1 MAPHVSSPATT
12 TGSASEAPKAP
23 RFDFGA
29 NWAKFSVHVDGE
41 RQHVA
46 AESLRE
52 RLGDLSGKSFL
63 DAGCGSGLFSLAA
76 AQLGAGPIH
85 SFDFDQDSVT
95 TTLSLRERFA
105 TDAPN
110 WKIERGDV
118 LDAAYLESLGQW
130 DVVYSWG
137 VLHHTGDMR
146 RGWENI
152 ASTVAPGGRLFIS
165 IYNDQ
170 GPMSRV
176 WTAVKRTYR
185 RVPPSLRA
193 AYVIAAMAPRE
204 SLSLIADGPSAY
216 FGGWRDYK
224 RNRGMSRWHD
234 LVDWV
239 GGWPFEVAT
248 PEQVFSYFH
257 GLGFDLEWMLTCGGG
272 LGCNQFVFRRG
283 YYG

>member
-1 MAPHVSSPATT
+1 M
-12 TGSASEAPKAP
+12 G
-23 RFDFGA
+23 R
-29 NWAKFSVHVDGE
+29 
-41 RQHVA
+41 
-46 AESLRE
+46 
-52 RLGDLSGKSFL
+52 RLLVG
-63 DAGCGSGLFSLAA
+63 
-76 AQLGAGPIH
+76 
-85 SFDFDQDSVT
+85 
-95 TTLSLRERFA
+95 R
-105 TDAPN
+105 
-110 WKIERGDV
+110 
-118 LDAAYLESLGQW
+118 
-130 DVVYSWG
+130 
-137 VLHHTGDMR
+137 LHHTGDMR

-248 PEQVFSYFH
+248 PEQVFYTSTASASTSS
-257 GLGFDLEWMLTCGGG
+257 GCSPAAGASVATSSCSGAGTTADVVAKQRIDCPLEPFPQTD
-272 LGCNQFVFRRG
+272 
-283 YYG
+283 